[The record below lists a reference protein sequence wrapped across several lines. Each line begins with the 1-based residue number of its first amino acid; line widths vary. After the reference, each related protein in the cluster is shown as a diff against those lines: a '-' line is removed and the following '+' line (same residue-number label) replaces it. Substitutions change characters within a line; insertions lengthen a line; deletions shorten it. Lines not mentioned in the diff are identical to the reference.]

1 MTEEAQSRRLS
12 AIVAA
17 DVVGYSQLM
26 EKDESGTLAQLQ
38 ATLRDVVGPKIEAH
52 RGRIVKTTGDGF
64 LAEFASV
71 SDAMQSAV
79 EIQQTMAS
87 HNAAIAEEDRIQF
100 RMGINLGEIIT
111 EGGDIYG
118 RGVNVASRLES
129 IAEPG
134 GICISA
140 SVHDQI
146 QSLGSLRFEDLGD
159 QSVKNISRPVRS
171 YAVKLAATPQ
181 EPTAAKAG
189 SAEHTDLPSIA
200 VLPFDNMSEDPEQEH
215 FADGMTEDIITALS
229 KISGLLVIAR
239 NSSFVFKGKALDVQ
253 TVGKE
258 LGVRN
263 VLEGSVR
270 KVGPHVRISV
280 QLVDTK
286 TREHIWAARFDRELA
301 DIFALQD
308 DITSNVVTALQVRLV
323 EGEQARAWRK
333 STTDLSAWEC
343 FVQALAH
350 FRRFTREDN
359 ARARSLFE
367 RATQLDP
374 NYASALVW
382 LAWTY
387 WSDARFLWSEDAR
400 EALSKAVELK
410 DRALALDSVLAD
422 AYGLSGAIHLA
433 QGSFEKA
440 IANGRRAVELEP
452 SGADATALYA
462 RTLNWCGEP
471 EEAASL
477 IRKAMRL
484 SPVHP
489 PWYASVFA
497 HACWLMGDQAKAAG
511 IYSEA
516 VEQNPEQIGPH
527 IGLALCLAEL
537 GQEDEAGAE
546 AQAILEIS
554 PDFTIARYAEKLT
567 YRYPE
572 PARRSVDALRKAGL
586 PEGLAHDANV
596 IPLKRPA

>member
-17 DVVGYSQLM
+17 DVVGYSRLM
-26 EKDESGTLAQLQ
+26 ERDESGTLAQLKTVLLDLV
-38 ATLRDVVGPKIEAH
+38 APKIETY
-52 RGRIVKTTGDGF
+52 RGRIVKTTGDGL

-71 SDAMQSAV
+71 TDAMQGAV
-79 EIQQTMAS
+79 EIQQAMAER
-87 HNAAIAEEDRIQF
+87 NASIPEENRIQF

-118 RGVNVASRLES
+118 RGVNVAARLES

-146 QSLGSLRFEDLGD
+146 QSLGSLRFEDLGE
-159 QSVKNISRPVRS
+159 QSVKNISRPIRS
-171 YAVKLAATPQ
+171 YAVKLD
-181 EPTAAKAG
+181 AAKAKEAIAATVH
-189 SAEHTDLPSIA
+189 SPEYADLRSIA
-200 VLPFDNMSEDPEQEH
+200 VLPFDNMSQDPEQEH
-215 FADGMTEDIITALS
+215 FADGMAEDIITALS

-239 NSSFVFKGKALDVQ
+239 NSSFVFKGKAVDVQ

-258 LGVRN
+258 LGVRY

-270 KVGPHVRISV
+270 KAGSHMRITA
-280 QLVDTK
+280 QLVDTT

-308 DITSNVVTALQVRLV
+308 EITSNVVTALQVRLV

-333 STTDLSAWEC
+333 STKDLGAWEC

-350 FRRFTREDN
+350 FRRFTQGDN

-374 NYASALVW
+374 DYASALVW
-382 LAWTY
+382 LAWTH
-387 WSDARFLWSEDAR
+387 WSDARFLWSEDP
-400 EALSKAVELK
+400 EHALSMAVDLK
-410 DRALALDSVLAD
+410 DRAIALDPLLAD
-422 AYGLSGAIHLA
+422 AYSLSGAIHLA
-433 QGSFEKA
+433 QGAFDEA
-440 IANGRRAVELEP
+440 IADGKRAVELEP

-462 RTLNWCGEP
+462 RTLNWCGQP
-471 EEAASL
+471 EEAAGL

-489 PWYASVFA
+489 PWYSSVLA
-497 HACWLMGDQAKAAG
+497 QACWLMGDQAKAAA
-511 IYSEA
+511 IYEDA
-516 VEQNPEQIGPH
+516 VAQNPAQIGPH
-527 IGLALCLAEL
+527 IGLALCHVEL
-537 GQEDEAGAE
+537 GLEDEASAE
-546 AQAILEIS
+546 ARAIQEIS
-554 PDFTIARYAEKLT
+554 PDFTLARYAERLT
-567 YRYPE
+567 YRDPDH
-572 PARRSVDALRKAGL
+572 ASRSIEALRKAGL
-586 PEGLAHDANV
+586 PERTANV
-596 IPLKRPA
+596 IPIKRPA